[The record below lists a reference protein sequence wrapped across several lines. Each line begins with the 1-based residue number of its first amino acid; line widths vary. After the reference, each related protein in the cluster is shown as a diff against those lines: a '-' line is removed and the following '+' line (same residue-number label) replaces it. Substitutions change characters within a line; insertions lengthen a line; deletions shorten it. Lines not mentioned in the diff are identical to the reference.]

1 MSSLTAAE
9 KIFFENVFDM
19 GGGYVLNFSNPSFGQ
34 FFDDYNVD
42 IHSAKYEIYGTSK
55 ANKMRAFWDRESD
68 AIVSRVLSDML
79 DVYEAICNSAGR
91 EMDSAVLKRCRVIIT
106 RIAGTVPGPP
116 FVANAVFLNQ
126 DVDIPDVQNLP
137 VDFAVAKIIED
148 RLKEVQ
154 ACQSVG
160 AHLSVIFQCGSVLE
174 AVLLGA
180 AQSEPE
186 QFNRSGASPKEN
198 GKVKRFHEWTLSE
211 FINVAHDIG
220 LLKADVHTF
229 SHGLRDFRNYIHPY
243 QQMVSGFTPD
253 EHTAKVCFQVLK
265 AALADVAGER

>member
-34 FFDDYNVD
+34 FFDNYNVD

-68 AIVSRVLSDML
+68 AVVSRVLSDML

-91 EMDSAVLKRCRVIIT
+91 EIDSAVLKRCRVIIA
-106 RIAGTVPGPP
+106 RIAGTIPGPP
-116 FVANAVFLNQ
+116 FGANTGFLNQ
-126 DVDIPDVQNLP
+126 VVDIPDVQNLP
-137 VDFAVAKIIED
+137 VEFAVAQIIED

-160 AHLSVIFQCGSVLE
+160 AHLSVI
-174 AVLLGA
+174 LGLIA
-180 AQSEPE
+180 M
-186 QFNRSGASPKEN
+186 AS
-198 GKVKRFHEWTLSE
+198 
-211 FINVAHDIG
+211 
-220 LLKADVHTF
+220 
-229 SHGLRDFRNYIHPY
+229 
-243 QQMVSGFTPD
+243 Q
-253 EHTAKVCFQVLK
+253 TA
-265 AALADVAGER
+265 